1 MKRLLLMC
9 IILFVSIANAETH
22 PIYRQL
28 KNFRTYLSL
37 SNLTEEK
44 HHFRTWFHD
53 VDGSMVCSL
62 AGNTPDDFVPLK
74 KREQHCSDG
83 LLASQPPLNPR
94 PTPPNL
100 KNLEAA
106 VKDQIT
112 TQYPELSELLIE
124 YIGSFRTI
132 YLREV
137 IPTIGGVNV
146 AVFPINV
153 DMNKHTLEPSGLSI
167 VGNSGICSSSYECKN
182 SPEFVDF
189 TPPASE
195 EGTLISA
202 RYFENK
208 LPKTVAESFINSIFA
223 TIEAKDKGIYKN
235 PIESILARQGTTE
248 FPPGLNQRLNF
259 SLQLYG
265 RTADFSKQVDVPV
278 TLTFMSKELL
288 SGFPVTVSQTIPE
301 LGDFK
306 VIAIANLNSH
316 LLTVQMI
323 APTGEEKTAEFA
335 LNPTIEGSG
344 TDQALAL
351 PTELVGIGKTEAG
364 FKGYEFKGYDSFR
377 SVDAYPKAW
386 LTYDFM
392 KH

>member
-9 IILFVSIANAETH
+9 LILFVSIANAEIH

-28 KNFRTYLSL
+28 KSFRTYLSL

-44 HHFRTWFHD
+44 HQFRAWFHD
-53 VDGSMVCSL
+53 VEPMVCSL
-62 AGNTPDDFVPLK
+62 AGNTPDEIAALKGCIYGGLVP
-74 KREQHCSDG
+74 
-83 LLASQPPLNPR
+83 QPPLKSR
-94 PTPPNL
+94 TPTPPIL
-100 KNLEAA
+100 KKLEAA
-106 VKDQIT
+106 VKDRIT
-112 TQYPELSELLIE
+112 AQYPELSELVIE
-124 YIGSFRTI
+124 YTGSFRTI

-137 IPTIGGVNV
+137 IPTIDGVNV
-146 AVFPINV
+146 AVFPVKV
-153 DMNKHTLEPSGLSI
+153 DMKKHTLEPSGLSI
-167 VGNSGICSSSYECKN
+167 VGSSSICSSSEACEN

-202 RYFENK
+202 RYFKNK
-208 LPKTVAESFINSIFA
+208 LPETVADSFVNAIFA
-223 TIEAKDKGIYKN
+223 TVEAKDKGIYKN

-248 FPPGLNQRLNF
+248 LPPGLNQRLNF

-265 RTADFSKQVDVPV
+265 RTADFDKQVSVPM

-306 VIAIANLNSH
+306 VIANANLDSH

-335 LNPTIEGSG
+335 LNPTIVGSG
-344 TDQALAL
+344 TEQALAL
-351 PTELVGIGKTEAG
+351 PIALVGIGKA
-364 FKGYEFKGYDSFR
+364 KDEFKGYDFKGYGSFQ
-377 SVDAYPKAW
+377 SVDAHPKAS

-392 KH
+392 KN